1 MKYKFIEAH
10 REEFAVKLMCRVLKV
25 SRSGYYDWRKRKPS
39 AQDRANAKLLEAIRR
54 IFKRSRKTYGSPRIH
69 AELKAQGKTCGK
81 NRVARLMRKH
91 GIRARRPRRRVRTT
105 NSKHSWPVA
114 PNLLDRQFAAAAPNR
129 KWVADLSYI
138 DTDEGWLYLA
148 TVMDLFSRR
157 TPAWTRVHV
166 VGWAMADH
174 METSLVEQAL
184 HMALF
189 RRRPGAGLLH
199 HSDRG
204 SQYASKDYRALLA
217 AWGITVSMS
226 RVGDCYDN
234 AVMESFFSTLKTE
247 CASEPYATRAD
258 ARTDIFE
265 YVEVWYNRQRRHS
278 TLGYLSPH
286 NFEMAYALDKK

>member
-1 MKYKFIEAH
+1 MKYRFIEAH
-10 REEFAVKLMCRVLKV
+10 HEEYAVKVMCRVLKV

-39 AQDRANAKLLEAIRR
+39 ARDLANARLLRAIKR
-54 IFKRSRKTYGSPRIH
+54 IFRRSRKTYGSPRIH
-69 AELKAQGKTCGK
+69 AELKAQGTRCSR

-91 GIRARRPRRRVRTT
+91 GIRARRPRRRIRTT
-105 NSKHSWPVA
+105 NSKHSQPIA
-114 PNLLDRQFAAAAPNR
+114 PNLLDRQFTAEAPNQ

-157 TPAWTRVHV
+157 I

-174 METSLVEQAL
+174 METSLVEQAMR
-184 HMALF
+184 MALI
-189 RRRPGAGLLH
+189 RRQPGTGLLH

-226 RVGDCYDN
+226 RTGDCYDN
-234 AVMESFFSTLKTE
+234 AVMESFFGTLKTE
-247 CASEPYATRAD
+247 CITERYLTRTD
-258 ARTDIFE
+258 ARTGIFE
-265 YVEVWYNRQRRHS
+265 YIEGWYNRQRRHS

-286 NFEMAYALDKK
+286 AFEAAYALDKV

>member
-39 AQDRANAKLLEAIRR
+39 ARDRANAKLLEAIRR

-157 TPAWTRVHV
+157 I

-174 METSLVEQAL
+174 METSLVEQAMR
-184 HMALF
+184 MALI
-189 RRRPGAGLLH
+189 RRRPSAGLLH

-204 SQYASKDYRALLA
+204 SQYASKNYRALLA

-226 RVGDCYDN
+226 RTGDCYDN
-234 AVMESFFSTLKTE
+234 AVMESFFGTLKTE
-247 CASEPYATRAD
+247 CAAERYATRAD

-265 YVEVWYNRQRRHS
+265 YIEVWYNRQRRHS

-286 NFEMAYALDKK
+286 AFEMAYALDKK

>member
-157 TPAWTRVHV
+157 I

-174 METSLVEQAL
+174 METSLVEQAMR
-184 HMALF
+184 MALI
-189 RRRPGAGLLH
+189 RRRPSAGLLH

-204 SQYASKDYRALLA
+204 SQYASKNYRALLA

-226 RVGDCYDN
+226 RTGDCYDN
-234 AVMESFFSTLKTE
+234 AVMESFFGTLKTE
-247 CASEPYATRAD
+247 CAAERYATRAD

-265 YVEVWYNRQRRHS
+265 YIEVWYNRQRRHS

-286 NFEMAYALDKK
+286 AFEMAYALDKK